1 MHSQEAFLKVAKKL
15 QRKRR
20 SARSV
25 AEKRT
30 VSSLQSK
37 NNKVWREWFE
47 KSIVYGVT
55 RVILTPAKGYQP
67 SERFP
72 VQGSQYQCTGTIM
85 EKARVNGYY
94 AVTWDNGNTRIYNHK
109 HLTIVTAPS
118 TNKLPKDPNQA
129 FAMEKYNKFAENIT
143 VPILRRIPKDDF

>member
-1 MHSQEAFLKVAKKL
+1 MLNHEVFSMTAKKL
-15 QRKRR
+15 RKKRR
-20 SARSV
+20 TVRGA
-25 AEKRT
+25 AEKRK
-30 VSSLQSK
+30 VSKLQRENTK
-37 NNKVWREWFE
+37 LWREWFE
-47 KSIVYGVT
+47 KSIVFGAT

-94 AVTWDNGNTRIYNHK
+94 VVTWDNGNTRIYNHK

-129 FAMEKYNKFAENIT
+129 FAMEKYNKFANSIT
-143 VPILRRIPKDDF
+143 IPMLRRVSKDDF